1 MNVQF
6 PRLTRVNKILIIASV
21 AFFLIESIL
30 IKAAN
35 SSLTPWL
42 GLSLAGM
49 GQGLVFQPF
58 TYFFVSRGLMDVIFH
73 ALGLWFVG
81 SELEELWGRKR
92 YVSFLVGVTL
102 GGAALYLMVA
112 ALIFSG
118 TLWNFALT
126 GMSGAVM
133 ALFLAYAILYPNRPF
148 LFMFVF
154 SLPAKYFCA
163 ILIAMSL
170 YFGVFT
176 TGGAGAWGHLGS
188 MAMAVVMMK
197 LMSDPRTKN
206 WFAASAAKR
215 NQKHRGHLKIVPP
228 SDSKGQ
234 KKGDDDKNP
243 PPKYFQ

>member
-6 PRLTRVNKILIIASV
+6 PRLTQVNKILIIASV
-21 AFFLIESIL
+21 GFFLLESIL
-30 IKAAN
+30 NKAAN
-35 SSLTPWL
+35 TSLAPWL

-49 GQGLVFQPF
+49 SEGLVFQPL

-102 GGAALYLMVA
+102 GGALLYLMVA

-118 TLWNFALT
+118 SLWNFALS

-170 YFGVFT
+170 YFGIFT
-176 TGGAGAWGHLGS
+176 AGGAGAWGHLGS

-206 WFAASAAKR
+206 WFAASSARRSPK
-215 NQKHRGHLKIVPP
+215 QRGHLKIVPQN
-228 SDSKGQ
+228 DSKGQ
-234 KKGDDDKNP
+234 EKDDDDKNP